1 MKAKNLPTADL
12 FLYQFVIKLL
22 GALATYQFVL
32 LFFSGM
38 SN

>member
-1 MKAKNLPTADL
+1 MKAKDLPSTDL
-12 FLYQFVIKLL
+12 FLYQFIIKLL